1 MPLVTR
7 QSKIVTRYNG
17 SVEIEFFENN
27 HAYSL
32 ITEKGKEKLIS
43 VTGVTSILD
52 KSRPL
57 MFWQERITKEYLVGN
72 ITNLAVTKDEDTILM
87 IIENAVS
94 QHRVLKEEA
103 ANKGKQVHEWCE
115 NYIKKIDQPLPEDE
129 QILNGVTAFLKWLKE
144 YKVKFIDSEKLVYSK
159 KHKFVGIMDLKAK
172 VNGKLACVDFKTS
185 SGVYNEMRYQVAGYM
200 GADSEETGDEYEERW
215 IIQFNKETGDFHAY
229 KLDDFKK
236 DYATFLALLAVKKRE
251 QELTG
256 DKLIPIVYE
265 KNK

>member
-1 MPLVTR
+1 MPLITKP
-7 QSKIVTRYNG
+7 SKIASRYNG
-17 SVEIEFFENN
+17 SVKIEFFEGK

-57 MFWQERITKEYLVGN
+57 MFWQERITREYLVGN
-72 ITNLAVTKDEDTILM
+72 IANLVDSKDSDIILT

-94 QHRVLKEEA
+94 QHRVIKEEA

-115 NYIKKIDQPLPEDE
+115 NYIKKVEQPFPEDE
-129 QILNGVTAFLKWLKE
+129 QVLNGVTAFLRWIKE
-144 YKVKFIDSEKLVYSK
+144 YKVKFLESEKLVYSK
-159 KHKFVGIMDLKAK
+159 KYKFVGIMDLKAK

-200 GADSEETGDEYEERW
+200 GADSEETGDKYDERW
-215 IIQFNKETGDFHAY
+215 IIKFGKDTGDFEAY

-236 DYATFLALLAVKKRE
+236 DYAVFLALLVARKRE
-251 QELTG
+251 QELVG
-256 DKLIPIVYE
+256 DKLIPV
-265 KNK
+265 NL